1 MKAGSSCKR
10 LGVGT
15 RTRPL
20 QVHTMRYVMPL
31 LEGLKV
37 TIRAHRSL
45 GLSQMLAR
53 CKRMSSTMAWRP

>member
-31 LEGLKV
+31 LDGLKV
-37 TIRAHRSL
+37 TIRSL